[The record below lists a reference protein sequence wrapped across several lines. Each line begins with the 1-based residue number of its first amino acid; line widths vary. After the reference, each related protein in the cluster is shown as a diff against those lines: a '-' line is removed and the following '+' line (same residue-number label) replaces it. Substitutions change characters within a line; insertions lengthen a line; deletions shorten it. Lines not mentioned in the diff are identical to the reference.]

1 MKNLVRFALISGVLA
16 GAFGCSA
23 SSSSEEAAAEARV
36 DAADART
43 NAAEATAR
51 GKAADAHVRAADAA
65 VDAADADVRAA
76 NAAVDAADADQR
88 AKQGAAKPV
97 ARNSN
102 TSRARV
108 VIPAGTTLKVSLLD
122 GVDSETSSAGDN
134 FTASLAES
142 VVIDGATLL
151 QKGTKLRGRV
161 INADGAGRVEGR
173 ASIELTLTDIM
184 QGDRMIPITTQ
195 TFAARAESTQKRD
208 VGVVAGA
215 AGVGAVI
222 GAIAGGKKGAGIGA
236 VTGGGAGTGVV
247 LATKGKEIHYGPET
261 RLNFTLANSVE
272 L

>member
-36 DAADART
+36 EAADARL
-43 NAAEATAR
+43 NAADATAR
-51 GKAADAHVRAADAA
+51 GKAAEAHVRAADAA

-76 NAAVDAADADQR
+76 NAAVDAADEDQR
-88 AKQGAAKPV
+88 ARQTAKPSV
-97 ARNSN
+97 RNS
-102 TSRARV
+102 TAPRYRA

-134 FTASLAES
+134 FTASLTES

-151 QKGTKLRGRV
+151 QKGTKVRGRV

-173 ASIELTLTDIM
+173 ASIELVLTDIM
-184 QGDRMIPITTQ
+184 QNDRMIPISTQ
-195 TFAARAESTQKRD
+195 TFAATAESTQKRD

-236 VTGGGAGTGVV
+236 ITGGGAGTGVV
-247 LATKGKEIHYGPET
+247 LATKGKQIHYGPET
-261 RLNFTLANSVE
+261 RLSFTLANSVE